1 MSPLWR
7 RARVRVVGR
16 EDETHGG
23 CCIHVL
29 HADLILTITVLE
41 RTHQFHW
48 LLAKVRCVS
57 SFLDKKKNGVSF
69 NLHDRSRYRLDR
81 LALGRVCLGNSIF
94 FLEHFFFF
102 FLCWHVSIFPSQAVD
117 VIEVNE

>member
-1 MSPLWR
+1 M
-7 RARVRVVGR
+7 VGRWR

-57 SFLDKKKNGVSF
+57 SFLDKKKEWGRLQSSRSF
-69 NLHDRSRYRLDR
+69 SLSARQTSAWQGLSGELY
-81 LALGRVCLGNSIF
+81 
-94 FLEHFFFF
+94 FL
-102 FLCWHVSIFPSQAVD
+102 P
-117 VIEVNE
+117 

>member
-1 MSPLWR
+1 M
-7 RARVRVVGR
+7 RVVGRWR

-29 HADLILTITVLE
+29 HADLILTITVLG

-57 SFLDKKKNGVSF
+57 SFLDKRKRMGS
-69 NLHDRSRYRLDR
+69 
-81 LALGRVCLGNSIF
+81 ASIF
-94 FLEHFFFF
+94 TIVL
-102 FLCWHVSIFPSQAVD
+102 
-117 VIEVNE
+117 VIGSTD